1 MKSLIISF
9 LAVTLLFCSN
19 PSFAQYKLRKTSE
32 FKINSLNSVEIVDYD
47 PINKQYL
54 GYEIESKGFIVL
66 LLDNNG
72 KILHKKNLMGQGP
85 GQFNSAM
92 NFLGFSDQQDIWI
105 ITPNQLITY
114 DRNFIFKSIIKYVN
128 NNAFFTYRIA
138 ESPIFFY
145 KDNSKNELVFGT
157 YPSNTARFT
166 SVKDLGTQH
175 LLELHDLSE
184 NQNYFL
190 APIKNRPIS
199 KDLDNSIN
207 SLYRPVF
214 TQDKEKNKLYITAS
228 LDNEITIIDLL
239 TGNSISK
246 ININHGDFGSF
257 KKLPI
262 TNKTLPS
269 YPPHTLASLNLKII
283 KLDGGLI
290 ILNYVKEIPYGTFE
304 KKITEDPFYHHFKD
318 PDYHRIIIFDEEKQ
332 LSKDLQIPYG
342 QVKIAMPNNSILIKL
357 INPEEEEDFVRY
369 GVYQVSK

>member
-1 MKSLIISF
+1 MSLKKLSCFI
-9 LAVTLLFCSN
+9 VLLFAIYAPAFS
-19 PSFAQYKLRKTSE
+19 QYNLKLTSE
-32 FKINSLNSVEIVDYD
+32 FQINSLSSVEIVDYD
-47 PINKQYL
+47 PVNKRYL
-54 GYEIESKGFIVL
+54 GYENESKGFVVL
-66 LLDNNG
+66 ILDDKGN
-72 KILHKKNLMGQGP
+72 ILQKKNLMGQGP
-85 GQFNSAM
+85 GQFNSSM
-92 NFLGFSDQQDIWI
+92 NALGYSDKKDIWV
-105 ITPNQLITY
+105 ITPNQLLTF
-114 DRNFIFKSIIKYVN
+114 DKNLNFKSAVKYVN
-128 NNAFFTYRIA
+128 SNTFFTYRLA

-145 KDNSKNELVFGT
+145 KDKSKNELVFGT

-166 SVKDLGTQH
+166 SVKDLRSQH
-175 LLELHDLSE
+175 LMELHDLSK

-190 APIKNRPIS
+190 APIRNRPIS
-199 KDLDNSIN
+199 KDLDNSIK

-318 PDYHRIIIFDEEKQ
+318 PNYHRIIIFDEEKQ
-332 LSKDLQIPYG
+332 LSKDLEIPHGQI
-342 QVKIAMPNNSILIKL
+342 KIAMPNNSILVKL
-357 INPEEEEDFVRY
+357 INPDEEEDFVRY
-369 GVYQVSK
+369 GVYQITK

>member
-1 MKSLIISF
+1 MVILFISHFSL
-9 LAVTLLFCSN
+9 
-19 PSFAQYKLRKTSE
+19 AQYQLKKTNE

-47 PINKQYL
+47 PVNKRYL
-54 GYEIESKGFIVL
+54 GYENESKGFVVMVL
-66 LLDNNG
+66 DEKG
-72 KILHKKNLMGQGP
+72 RILQKKNLMGQGP

-92 NFLGFSDQQDIWI
+92 NSLGYSDKKDIWV
-105 ITPNQLITY
+105 ITPNQLLTF
-114 DRNFIFKSIIKYVN
+114 DKNLNFKSAVKYVN
-128 NNAFFTYRIA
+128 INAFFTYRIA

-145 KDNSKNELVFGT
+145 KDKFKNELVFGT

-184 NQNYFL
+184 NHNYFL

-262 TNKTLPS
+262 TDKTLPS

-290 ILNYVKEIPYGTFE
+290 ILNYVREIPYGTFE
-304 KKITEDPFYHHFKD
+304 KKITEDQFYHHFKD

-369 GVYQVSK
+369 GIYQVSK